1 MYYLFCLWPAV
12 PEEQRETFE
21 AVRVAAAALL
31 ARLAAHPLH
40 GARIS
45 LILRCRTCHSP
56 CPACYLPACGIA
68 CPQRWQ

>member
-45 LILRCRTCHSP
+45 LILRCCTSDLPR
-56 CPACYLPACGIA
+56 LPACLPGEHG
-68 CPQRWQ
+68 CMH